1 MPDVNLLVM
10 LLPLILCAY
19 TVQTMMG
26 FGGAIIAL
34 AIGANFTSVDLI
46 VGSMLPVSLL
56 LYGTLM
62 IKHYRHL
69 QAKTLLMQVLPM
81 VFVGFALGLLLLP
94 YMNQGA
100 LKLVFALLVVLF
112 AGREI
117 WLLTRNGSKHGRN
130 MGRMQASILQ
140 VAAGV
145 VHVLFTTGGPP
156 LVYSLSRM
164 GMDKDAFRVSMCAL
178 WLPLNLVLAVAFV
191 INGRINPETLKIT
204 ACFLPVLPLGVFLGE
219 RLHKMVSGYI
229 FKLLVYGLL
238 LVSGLIM
245 ALKQTL

>member
-1 MPDVNLLVM
+1 MPDAHLLLM
-10 LLPLILCAY
+10 LIPLILCAY
-19 TVQTMMG
+19 TVQTLMG

-62 IKHYRHL
+62 IRHFKHL
-69 QAKTLLMQVLPM
+69 QARTLLVQVLPM
-81 VFVGFALGLLLLP
+81 VFVGFGLGLLLLP
-94 YMNQGA
+94 YLNQDA
-100 LKLVFALLVVLF
+100 LKLVFALLVILF
-112 AGREI
+112 AGRELWI
-117 WLLTRNGSKHGRN
+117 MTRRGSEQGRV
-130 MGRMQASILQ
+130 MGRVQASLWQI
-140 VAAGV
+140 AAGV

-156 LVYSLSRM
+156 LVHSLSRM
-164 GMDKDAFRVSMCAL
+164 GLDKDAFRVSMCAL
-178 WLPLNLVLAVAFV
+178 WLPLNFVLAVAFV

-204 ACFLPVLPLGVFLGE
+204 ACLLPVLPVGVFLGE

>member
-1 MPDVNLLVM
+1 M
-10 LLPLILCAY
+10 LLPLIFCAY

-62 IKHYRHL
+62 IRHYKHLR
-69 QAKTLLMQVLPM
+69 AKTLLVQVLPM
-81 VFVGFALGLLLLP
+81 VFMGFGLGLFLLP
-94 YMNQGA
+94 YLNPGA
-100 LKLVFALLVVLF
+100 LKLVFAVLVVLF
-112 AGREI
+112 AGREM
-117 WLLTRNGSKHGRN
+117 LLMLRSGTEQGRD
-130 MGRMQASILQ
+130 MGRVQAAIWQ
-140 VAAGV
+140 IVAGV

-164 GMDKDAFRVSMCAL
+164 GLDKDAFRVSMCAL
-178 WLPLNLVLAVAFV
+178 WLPLNLVLTVAFV

-204 ACFLPVLPLGVFLGE
+204 ACLLPVLPVGVFVGE
-219 RLHKMVSGYI
+219 RLHKLVSGYI